1 MYRSFEK
8 LNQTIVW
15 YSDISTLAK
24 NTRSPLFLGTIACSL
39 GILHVGINLVSRQL
53 IALVRPHPSL
63 VFLWHKGRN
72 FRAITGDCALARLQN
87 SPYFCVFKYARAVK
101 QNVWNEA
108 ENRERDWGEALRAC
122 KARALRA
129 RKTLTPRFTEFFTD
143 FEKKPDCFAV
153 YALAAPIN

>member
-1 MYRSFEK
+1 MRQGLFCVESSEHNGAYIAPPICTKRLMFNKLAKFNFGPVSFSFLEWLITKNFGNYSFKFLQELHVYRSFEK

-39 GILHVGINLVSRQL
+39 RVLRVGINLVSRQL

-72 FRAITGDCALARLQN
+72 FRAITGDCR
-87 SPYFCVFKYARAVK
+87 
-101 QNVWNEA
+101 
-108 ENRERDWGEALRAC
+108 
-122 KARALRA
+122 
-129 RKTLTPRFTEFFTD
+129 
-143 FEKKPDCFAV
+143 
-153 YALAAPIN
+153 LAAPIN